1 MINFNF
7 LQKNLTLYSLI
18 IFIFICIGWTI
29 HNLQNI
35 NLNESSVINNEHYI
49 YPIISYYAHVI
60 LEKYIGKIGVIIF
73 GSLIF
78 PFLTFLLLIQ
88 IFNRLIDKI
97 WSVSLA
103 LLSVAVYGDYPF
115 REFLIKLIN
124 FEFINNFDGV
134 RTPLLF
140 NFPIP
145 SFSTFIFLI
154 CFYFA
159 TEAKYI
165 NFFKISLITICATI
179 LIYVNAI
186 DAIFFIC
193 FWIVFIFIKLFR
205 QKYNLLK
212 ILNIYFVQFTIISFG
227 LVFLL
232 YNNDFSFKGFEEY
245 RISFYYLFFYL
256 VIPIILIILLSI
268 IQRIDF
274 YEILFKFSFI
284 YIFMGVEILLI
295 LIEYFNLVSI
305 NLDIMS
311 SRISQFFLHSLYYVP
326 VIYYSRNSTVGKKF
340 GLESHNISKI
350 LAKIFYYFFT
360 KYNYFYLVIINFFI
374 LIYLIP
380 WNNY

>member
-7 LQKNLTLYSLI
+7 LQKNLTLYSSI

-29 HNLQNI
+29 NHLQNI
-35 NLNESSVINNEHYI
+35 NLNENSVINNEYYI
-49 YPIISYYAHVI
+49 YPIFSYYAHVI
-60 LEKYIGKIGVIIF
+60 LEKYVGKIGVIIF

-88 IFNRLIDKI
+88 IFNRLIDKV

-103 LLSVAVYGDYPF
+103 LLSVAVYTDYPF
-115 REFLIKLIN
+115 REFLIKFIN
-124 FEFINNFDGV
+124 FEFINNFDIAP
-134 RTPLLF
+134 TPLLF

-159 TEAKYI
+159 TEVKYI
-165 NFFKISLITICATI
+165 KFFKISLITICATI
-179 LIYVNAI
+179 LIYINAI

-193 FWIVFIFIKLFR
+193 FWIFFIFIKLLR
-205 QKYNLLK
+205 QKYNFLK
-212 ILNIYFVQFTIISFG
+212 ILNIYFFQFIIISFG
-227 LVFLL
+227 LVFLF
-232 YNNDFSFKGFEEY
+232 YNNDFSFNEY
-245 RISFYYLFFYL
+245 KEYKISAYYLLFYL
-256 VIPIILIILLSI
+256 VTPSILIILLSI

-295 LIEYFNLVSI
+295 LIEYLNFFSI

-350 LAKIFYYFFT
+350 LARIFYYFFT
-360 KYNYFYLVIINFFI
+360 KYNYFYLVIIDI
-374 LIYLIP
+374 LIIIYLIP
-380 WNNY
+380 WNNF